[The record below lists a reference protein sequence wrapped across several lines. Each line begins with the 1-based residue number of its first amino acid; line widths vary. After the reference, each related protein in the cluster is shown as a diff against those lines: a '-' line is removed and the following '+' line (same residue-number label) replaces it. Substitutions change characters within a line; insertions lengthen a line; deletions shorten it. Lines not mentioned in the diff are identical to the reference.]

1 MDTSI
6 VIFIITLI
14 FMSFYIFNE
23 ARPEGSKFSE
33 TIRDTLKRFLEKIM
47 LSINS
52 CRVRRF
58 TLIVAVILVAVVGSM
73 ASTSAG
79 TDSWYLLLNKSELN
93 PPSYV
98 FGIVW
103 PILYILMMVSAFLA
117 HKNIFSIFIIQLI
130 FNAAWSWLFFR
141 FQMPLI
147 ALLDIYLLIAI
158 NIYILN
164 LMYKEN
170 KLAFFYL
177 SLTFLDIFCELPK
190 LIYCYK

>member
-1 MDTSI
+1 M
-6 VIFIITLI
+6 VEYL
-14 FMSFYIFNE
+14 
-23 ARPEGSKFSE
+23 
-33 TIRDTLKRFLEKIM
+33 
-47 LSINS
+47 NS
-52 CRVRRF
+52 CRVRRL
-58 TLIVAVILVAVVGSM
+58 TLILAIILAAVIGSM
-73 ASTSAG
+73 ASSSAAYNI
-79 TDSWYLLLNKSELN
+79 WYLSLEKSVLN

-103 PILYILMMVSAFLA
+103 PILYILMMVSAFLT
-117 HKNIFSIFIIQLI
+117 HKKIFSIFIIQLF

-170 KLAFFYL
+170 KLAFFLFIPYVIWISFASYL
-177 SLTFLDIFCELPK
+177 NLFIV
-190 LIYCYK
+190 INN

>member
-1 MDTSI
+1 M
-6 VIFIITLI
+6 
-14 FMSFYIFNE
+14 
-23 ARPEGSKFSE
+23 
-33 TIRDTLKRFLEKIM
+33 
-47 LSINS
+47 
-52 CRVRRF
+52 
-58 TLIVAVILVAVVGSM
+58 VAVILAAAIGSM

-79 TDSWYLLLNKSELN
+79 TDSWYLLLDKSELN

-103 PILYILMMVSAFLA
+103 PILYILMIVSAFLA
-117 HKNIFSIFIIQLI
+117 HKKIFSIFIIQLF

-170 KLAFFYL
+170 KLAFFLLIPYVVWISFASYL
-177 SLTFLDIFCELPK
+177 NLYIV
-190 LIYCYK
+190 INN

>member
-1 MDTSI
+1 
-6 VIFIITLI
+6 
-14 FMSFYIFNE
+14 
-23 ARPEGSKFSE
+23 
-33 TIRDTLKRFLEKIM
+33 M

-58 TLIVAVILVAVVGSM
+58 TLIVAVILAAAIGSM
-73 ASTSAG
+73 ASTSAS

-117 HKNIFSIFIIQLI
+117 HKKVFSIFIVQLF

-141 FQMPLI
+141 FQMPFI

-170 KLAFFYL
+170 KLAFFLFIPYVIWISFASYL
-177 SLTFLDIFCELPK
+177 NLFIV
-190 LIYCYK
+190 INN